1 MRLSKCFSA
10 LARSALSDLRLLFD
24 SRYQIPLGFG
34 IRISEFEIISYTIA
48 QQGSVVC
55 PGRPRE
61 AKIRRQLWHA
71 HPWRWLSCVAL
82 WIINFAIVPIPKEA
96 VLLCCLLFLQFVV
109 EARLLCRISTICYQ
123 DDELYLQG
131 WTYDHAQVRSIDRK
145 IGEFERH
152 TQEDTRFYKRSI
164 PIFGKFHESPVLHIA
179 DVVDTPGNNHS
190 LELEV
195 YRPFATSRRYS
206 WDGWWGL
213 CWLMKWPS

>member
-48 QQGSVVC
+48 QQGSVVV
-55 PGRPRE
+55 RE
-61 AKIRRQLWHA
+61 GQERRKFVVSYDTPIPDVDYLVLHMDHQLCH
-71 HPWRWLSCVAL
+71 CT
-82 WIINFAIVPIPKEA
+82 IPKEA
-96 VLLCCLLFLQFVV
+96 VFLCCLLFLQFVV
-109 EARLLCRISTICYQ
+109 EARLLCRISAICYQ
-123 DDELYLQG
+123 DDGLYLQG

-164 PIFGKFHESPVLHIA
+164 PIFEKFHESLVLHIV
-179 DVVDTPGNNHS
+179 DVVGTPGNNHS
-190 LELEV
+190 W
-195 YRPFATSRRYS
+195 RYTDLS
-206 WDGWWGL
+206 LLADDIHEMGGGGYVD
-213 CWLMKWPS
+213 